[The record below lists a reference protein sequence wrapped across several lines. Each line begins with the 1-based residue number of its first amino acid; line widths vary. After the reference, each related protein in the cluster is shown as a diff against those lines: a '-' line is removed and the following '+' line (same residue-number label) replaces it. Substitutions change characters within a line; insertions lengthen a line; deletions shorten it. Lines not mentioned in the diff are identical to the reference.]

1 MGNLI
6 GQFGVGFYS
15 AYLVADKVTVISK
28 SMTDKNSKVYKWES
42 NAGDAGTYSISEVD
56 ESEFDGGESGTKLM
70 LHIKEDALEFLE
82 SNKLSNLLNK
92 YSEFVEFPIS
102 LYQEKTDYQSVPDV
116 EANKDLKEGEE
127 PKMKTIPVTTEG
139 YEQLNN
145 QKPIWLRTPNDVT
158 EEEYTEFY
166 KTAFKAAYD
175 TPMAHSHFAL
185 EGSVECKA
193 LVYIPGMLP
202 FELSRDMFDEN
213 ASSIRLYVKRVFIND
228 KFDGIIPRWLAFI
241 RGVVDSND
249 LPLNVGREIL
259 QQTKALTVIRK
270 RLIKK
275 SLDMIRDIEKDEDE
289 SKYIMFWNNFGKY
302 MKVGVIEDEAN
313 KKEIAPLLR
322 FFSSESENEYQSF
335 DGYISNMKPKQK
347 SIYYLTADSVS
358 SASKS
363 PVLEKVQGKGYEVLF
378 MVEPLD
384 EITIQNLDTYKDYK
398 IQDITKEGID
408 IFDDDDDA
416 DDEKDDD
423 SDKEKNKEE
432 KKAKQEKLNEDFKAT
447 TEFLEALLQGKINK
461 AQVTTL
467 LTSSP
472 AALVQGA
479 YGMSP
484 TMQRYMKAQT
494 VATTGA
500 AMGGQFDEQ
509 YNQAIL
515 EINPDNVIIHDLKR
529 MVEDDDPE
537 KENFGM
543 LLYDVAAM
551 SSGYDLEDISDFSK
565 RVMKL
570 MNSKAVQ
577 DDDIST
583 SDTTTKTHDDDDDVE
598 VAKEVEVL

>member
-1 MGNLI
+1 M
-6 GQFGVGFYS
+6 
-15 AYLVADKVTVISK
+15 
-28 SMTDKNSKVYKWES
+28 
-42 NAGDAGTYSISEVD
+42 
-56 ESEFDGGESGTKLM
+56 
-70 LHIKEDALEFLE
+70 
-82 SNKLSNLLNK
+82 
-92 YSEFVEFPIS
+92 
-102 LYQEKTDYQSVPDV
+102 
-116 EANKDLKEGEE
+116 
-127 PKMKTIPVTTEG
+127 
-139 YEQLNN
+139 
-145 QKPIWLRTPNDVT
+145 
-158 EEEYTEFY
+158 
-166 KTAFKAAYD
+166 
-175 TPMAHSHFAL
+175 
-185 EGSVECKA
+185 
-193 LVYIPGMLP
+193 
-202 FELSRDMFDEN
+202 
-213 ASSIRLYVKRVFIND
+213 
-228 KFDGIIPRWLAFI
+228 GIIPRWLAFI

-275 SLDMIRDIEKDEDE
+275 SLDMIRDVEKDEDE

-335 DGYISNMKPKQK
+335 DGYISNMEPKQK

-398 IQDITKEGID
+398 IQDITQEGID

-484 TMQRYMKAQT
+484 TMQKYMKAQT
-494 VATTGA
+494 VATSGA
-500 AMGGQFDEQ
+500 MPGGDN

-515 EINPDNVIIHDLKR
+515 EINPDNVIIQDLQR
-529 MVEDDDPE
+529 MVAEDDPA

-551 SSGYDLEDISDFSK
+551 SSGYDLEDTSDFSK
-565 RVMKL
+565 RVMRL
-570 MNSKAVQ
+570 MNPKAVQ
-577 DDDIST
+577 DDEIET
-583 SDTTTKTHDDDDDVE
+583 EEKKEEEEDDDVS
-598 VAKEVEVL
+598 VAKDVEVL